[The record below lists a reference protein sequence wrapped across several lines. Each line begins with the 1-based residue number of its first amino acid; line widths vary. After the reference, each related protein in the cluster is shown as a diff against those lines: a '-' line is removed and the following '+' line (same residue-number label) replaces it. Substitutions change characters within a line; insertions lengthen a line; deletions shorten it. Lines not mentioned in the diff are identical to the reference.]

1 MAWDGKVETLLFEFP
16 RSLSGG
22 VCMWQSFCAYLHDC
36 VLGVTVAVHLFY
48 FFLLRFDED
57 IGTDSVYDTYCLNIE
72 RLLLY

>member
-1 MAWDGKVETLLFEFP
+1 
-16 RSLSGG
+16 
-22 VCMWQSFCAYLHDC
+22 MWQSFCAYLHDC